1 MSSIYGKMN
10 LIQMYKNS
18 NKVNL
23 VFGEVKYFILEVNLN
38 EILDDDSKKMPIIFK
53 NINNYK

>member
-10 LIQMYKNS
+10 MIQMYKNS

>member
-1 MSSIYGKMN
+1 MN